1 MTDRTALYI
10 DPTTLNVGIGTDKP
24 SKPFHIQGDM
34 MLSGQIYDGTGFP
47 FSLGGGSWR
56 TLTSNQPSITLISGS
71 FAETCNVTLQ
81 RYSANDMALSVY
93 ITGTIITKPSSTSHD
108 YRFTLPTPVNPTS
121 YPLTTT
127 VGEFWLS
134 ATSNAVTTV
143 YKAVAKT
150 IPGINDRV
158 ALKYLSGTTEVSL
171 AELNAGFT
179 LSIQGMLA
187 YQTDRYVQ
195 TTPTDAITIPGT
207 NIRWIQA
214 TYPNPIL
221 VPPVGATITQTGR
234 QGLLRYL
241 GDDLVYNVLMEATI
255 NTQPT
260 NKSLNYQISLEY
272 PIQQS
277 FYSSNAILGD
287 LWLTVINGSYVTTYK
302 AYPQVSGG
310 DASNVVVRYVN
321 GTYDESLS
329 DIDAPTFIRLQGNIV
344 YKTTVVASVAIP
356 TQYLPNRLY
365 QDNDGNVAIN
375 NSGLPTRARFE
386 VVETSNRP
394 AILIDQRS
402 GADIVQFRSNVNDI
416 KAIINAKGNIGIG
429 TSIAPLPITVKG
441 NMQFDGI
448 MYDGTGQPLWIPG
461 SSVNWQSTPSA
472 PVITVPSG
480 GTWSIQTSSGLW
492 RYVGNEINYNVSL
505 RGTLTTQP
513 TNTTQNF
520 ALSVP
525 YPVKLSAYPSNPPV
539 ILGEL
544 WADVAYQSSSNTF
557 KAYAQVNP
565 TDSNMVTL
573 RVLTGTKDESFSTM
587 LATSTLTLKG
597 QLTYTTTTTPVTI
610 PVSANYIP
618 TNFTQDQSG
627 QVALNSQN
635 PPRGRL
641 DIVTNSNLPA
651 LVVDQQGAGNIAEF
665 LDLGIKK
672 VVIGGNGNVGIGT
685 LLSSQLLEISGE
697 NASLRISDY
706 TSTRVPSLE
715 LIRGSN
721 VFGSD
726 IYTDWKIQNNAG
738 NLEFYRKDT
747 FGPVD
752 GVAIKLNSDGSYIG
766 APACT
771 IIEDQKTNGTP
782 GGACSAGWQTRTLN
796 TIVINTIGIGSLS
809 TNTFT
814 LPSGTYEINA
824 SAPAY
829 MTGRHRI
836 RLYNVTNSTT
846 LLLGTVEYNNNA
858 SGYAQTRSFID
869 GRITLSASIQL
880 RIDHYA
886 GVSNANTNAFG
897 VETSSGDIEI
907 YTRVKIIKL
916 A

>member
-10 DPTTLNVGIGTDKP
+10 DPTTLHVGIGTDRP

-56 TLTSNQPSITLISGS
+56 ALTSNQPSITLVSGS

-93 ITGTIITKPSSTSHD
+93 VTGTILVKPSSSSHD

-121 YPLTTT
+121 YPLSTT

-134 ATSNAVTTV
+134 ATSNTRTV
-143 YKAVAKT
+143 VFKSVAKT

-171 AELNAGFT
+171 AELNAGFS

-221 VPPVGATITQTGR
+221 VPPTGATITQTGR

-287 LWLTVINGSYVTTYK
+287 LWLTVVNGSFVTTYK

-344 YKTTVVASVAIP
+344 YKTTAVASVAIP
-356 TQYLPNRLY
+356 TEYLPNRLY

-472 PVITVPSG
+472 PVITVPTG
-480 GTWSIQTSSGLW
+480 GVWSIQTSSGLW

-520 ALSVP
+520 TLSLP
-525 YPVKLSAYPSNPPV
+525 YPVKLSAYPSNPPM

-544 WADVAYQSSSNTF
+544 WADVAYLSSSNTF

-565 TDSNMVTL
+565 TDSNVVTL
-573 RVLTGTKDESFSTM
+573 RVLSGTKDESLSTM
-587 LATSTLTLKG
+587 LETSTLTLKG
-597 QLTYTTTTTPVTI
+597 QLTYTTTTTPVTV

-627 QVALNSQN
+627 QVALNSSN

-651 LVVDQQGAGNIAEF
+651 LVVEQKGSGNIAEF
-665 LDLGIKK
+665 IDINVKK
-672 VVIGGNGNVGIGT
+672 IVIDGNGNVGIGT
-685 LLSSQLLEISGE
+685 IYPSTPLDVNGIVSASTFSGIGQGVSTIILLTSGTSWTIPVNVYRIKVTLIGGGGGSAGCAIASASTNHIGGGGGGGAGVCIGFYNVVPGDTLTYTIGAGGTGGAAGANVGNPGGTTTTTYNTVTYTATGGGGGPTTSGSATAGTATGGSLNLTGQRGGE
-697 NASLRISDY
+697 GSGNSAVTVFCPHGGATALGYGIGGPIYINAPGTDGVGYGGGASGPLN
-706 TSTRVPSLE
+706 TSTTTTR
-715 LIRGSN
+715 
-721 VFGSD
+721 
-726 IYTDWKIQNNAG
+726 AG
-738 NLEFYRKDT
+738 GN
-747 FGPVD
+747 
-752 GVAIKLNSDGSYIG
+752 G
-766 APACT
+766 ASGAL
-771 IIEDQKTNGTP
+771 IIE
-782 GGACSAGWQTRTLN
+782 
-796 TIVINTIGIGSLS
+796 
-809 TNTFT
+809 
-814 LPSGTYEINA
+814 Y
-824 SAPAY
+824 
-829 MTGRHRI
+829 
-836 RLYNVTNSTT
+836 
-846 LLLGTVEYNNNA
+846 
-858 SGYAQTRSFID
+858 
-869 GRITLSASIQL
+869 
-880 RIDHYA
+880 
-886 GVSNANTNAFG
+886 
-897 VETSSGDIEI
+897 
-907 YTRVKIIKL
+907 
-916 A
+916 